1 MVATIE
7 SKLHETLC
15 FMKLS
20 MYLEHVFHVPFHIAP
35 LVTSC
40 LFPIYNG
47 VHCSTGKRPFPLFHL
62 TFHTCP
68 FMSSKNTNGATTK
81 IHHSTTKSKEGKI
94 LLVLL
99 LWIIIGFINN
109 MNLNL
114 CSLILSCP
122 EDPSVHV
129 RVYYLSRGAWAMFNR
144 TKPQKIVMMN

>member
-1 MVATIE
+1 M
-7 SKLHETLC
+7 KLCALWSSPCTSNMC
-15 FMKLS
+15 FMYPFTLLHLS
-20 MYLEHVFHVPFHIAP
+20 HLAYFQYIMVFIVVLE
-35 LVTSC
+35 TD
-40 LFPIYNG
+40 
-47 VHCSTGKRPFPLFHL
+47 LFHFFISR
-62 TFHTCP
+62 FHTCP

-129 RVYYLSRGAWAMFNR
+129 RVYYLSCGAWAMFNR
-144 TKPQKIVMMN
+144 TKSQKIIMMN